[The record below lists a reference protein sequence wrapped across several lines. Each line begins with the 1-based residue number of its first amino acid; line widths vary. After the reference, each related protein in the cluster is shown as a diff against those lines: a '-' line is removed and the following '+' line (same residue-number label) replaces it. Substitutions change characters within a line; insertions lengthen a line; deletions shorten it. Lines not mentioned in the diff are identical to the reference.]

1 MAWNRNFYVVAIR
14 SAEED
19 TVNQIVSESNCFRSR
34 RFGRICT
41 KPSFGMKY
49 DITLK
54 QQAMIDHKLNVTQF
68 AILDVIAT
76 APTWA
81 DCIVVNKEVYYW
93 TSRTMIV
100 EELKAFDLKFDTVY
114 RHLTKLA
121 VNGFIDFK
129 KIGKKDCVR
138 LTQKSKSIFSSAI
151 QNKRENPYV
160 GKKSENGDN
169 TMSEKNPRKLGKKSE
184 KHSEKNPTDQYTNL
198 HPHTNNPSSSSS
210 PPISEEDENE
220 LVGCEIV
227 TTLDPYLELSEYVE
241 ELPRQIVI
249 DGINAIAIERGGDF
263 EKYRDSLI
271 REVRSGK
278 GRTLTNIR
286 ARITRVNLAHEKP
299 WIIANRLKRQQGEE
313 LAAALRA
320 SGHGNIFDYL
330 EEMKH
335 EKNA

>member
-1 MAWNRNFYVVAIR
+1 
-14 SAEED
+14 
-19 TVNQIVSESNCFRSR
+19 
-34 RFGRICT
+34 
-41 KPSFGMKY
+41 MKY

-114 RHLTKLA
+114 RHLMKLA
-121 VNGFIDFK
+121 ANGFIDFK

-151 QNKRENPYV
+151 KNKRENPYI
-160 GKKSENGDN
+160 GKKSENSEN

-184 KHSEKNPTDQYTNL
+184 KYSEKNPTDQDTNL
-198 HPHTNNPSSSSS
+198 HPHTNDPSSSLS

-220 LVGCEIV
+220 LVGCEII
-227 TTLDPYLELSEYVE
+227 TTPDPYSELSEYIE
-241 ELPRQIVI
+241 ELPREMVI
-249 DGINAIAIERGGDF
+249 DGINAIATERGGDF

-271 REVRSGK
+271 REVLSNG
-278 GRTLTNIR
+278 GRTITNIR
-286 ARITRVNLAHEKP
+286 TRITRMNLANEKP
-299 WIIANRLKRQQGEE
+299 WVIANRLKREQGEE
-313 LAAALRA
+313 LSAALRA
-320 SGHGNIFDYL
+320 SGHDSIFDYL
-330 EEMKH
+330 
-335 EKNA
+335 KNKEHHA

>member
-1 MAWNRNFYVVAIR
+1 MQG
-14 SAEED
+14 E
-19 TVNQIVSESNCFRSR
+19 
-34 RFGRICT
+34 
-41 KPSFGMKY
+41 K
-49 DITLK
+49 IT
-54 QQAMIDHKLNVTQF
+54 
-68 AILDVIAT
+68 AT
-76 APTWA
+76 AEKPTSVKNRSGKNSA
-81 DCIVVNKEVYYW
+81 LNNTQSKKY
-93 TSRTMIV
+93 SKRT
-100 EELKAFDLKFDTVY
+100 
-114 RHLTKLA
+114 
-121 VNGFIDFK
+121 
-129 KIGKKDCVR
+129 
-138 LTQKSKSIFSSAI
+138 
-151 QNKRENPYV
+151 
-160 GKKSENGDN
+160 N
-169 TMSEKNPRKLGKKSE
+169 T
-184 KHSEKNPTDQYTNL
+184 
-198 HPHTNNPSSSSS
+198 SSSSS

-227 TTLDPYLELSEYVE
+227 TTLDPYLELPEYIE

-320 SGHGNIFDYL
+320 SGHANIFDYL